1 MGDINRFIP
10 NIGSSAKG
18 GIFTDLFQTK
28 EDVPSG
34 DIYRSIP
41 NKGRRAKWGYLQ
53 IYSKQRK

>member
-18 GIFTDLFQTK
+18 GGIFTDLFQTK
-28 EDVPSG
+28 EVVPSG

-41 NKGRRAKWGYLQ
+41 NKGSSAKGGILTDLF
-53 IYSKQRK
+53 